1 MNPHRRRRTRP
12 EAVGGLV
19 AGVLG
24 DLGLDAPTAVFRIVD
39 AWAELVGEETA
50 AHCTPRMVRGS
61 TLEVDADSSVWVQTL
76 RLRAPEILAKLS
88 AALGEEAPRELWIR
102 IGSARDRD

>member
-24 DLGLDAPTAVFRIVD
+24 DLGLDGPTAVFPIVQG
-39 AWAELVGEETA
+39 WPELVGPEAA
-50 AHCTPRMVRGS
+50 AHSVPRVVRGT
-61 TLEVDADSSVWVQTL
+61 TLEIDADSPVWVQTL
-76 RLRAPEILAKLS
+76 RLRAPEILARLA
-88 AALGEEAPRELWIR
+88 AALGPEAPRELWIR
-102 IGSARDRD
+102 VGTLRPD